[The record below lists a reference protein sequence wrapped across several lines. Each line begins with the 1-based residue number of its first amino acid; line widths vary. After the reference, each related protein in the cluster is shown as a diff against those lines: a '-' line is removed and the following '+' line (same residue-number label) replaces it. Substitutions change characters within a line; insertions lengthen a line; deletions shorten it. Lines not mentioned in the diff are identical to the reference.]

1 MTTLVSVHQL
11 VLGFP
16 EYERYGLTDQIR
28 RASKSIPA
36 NIAEGYGRRSSSR
49 EFKRYLSMALGSANE
64 MIVHLEITQALGYA
78 EKEACLRLIEHYTT
92 IGKMLF
98 RLSENWRTAPA
109 GAVRALPQST
119 VE

>member
-1 MTTLVSVHQL
+1 MAALVAVHKL

-36 NIAEGYGRRSSSR
+36 NIAEGYGRRSSTR
-49 EFKRYLSMALGSANE
+49 DFRRYLSIALGSANE
-64 MIVHLEITQALGYA
+64 MIVHLEITQELGYA
-78 EKEACLRLIEHYTT
+78 DQEACLGLIDAYNT

-98 RLSENWRTAPA
+98 RLGQNWHSVPA
-109 GAVRALPQST
+109 VAARPKST
-119 VE
+119 R